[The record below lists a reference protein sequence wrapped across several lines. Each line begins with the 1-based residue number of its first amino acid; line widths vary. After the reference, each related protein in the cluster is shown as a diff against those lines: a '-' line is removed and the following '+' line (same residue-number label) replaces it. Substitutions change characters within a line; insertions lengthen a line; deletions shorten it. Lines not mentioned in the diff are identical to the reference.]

1 MSIYVNFENMF
12 KAFHVWLLINC
23 NVCGGVMT
31 MVNMCT
37 GNCHFYFKN
46 FD

>member
-23 NVCGGVMT
+23 NVCGGCNDHGKYV
-31 MVNMCT
+31 
-37 GNCHFYFKN
+37 Y
-46 FD
+46 